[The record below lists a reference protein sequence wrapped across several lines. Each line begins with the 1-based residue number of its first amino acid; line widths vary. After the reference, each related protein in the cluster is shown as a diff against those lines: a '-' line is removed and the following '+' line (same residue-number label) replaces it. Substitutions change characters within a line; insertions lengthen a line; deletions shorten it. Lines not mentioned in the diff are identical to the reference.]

1 MQKSGFPKMR
11 HYVGFWQIGSH
22 ICTHM
27 DTCTDRHIY
36 THMHNT
42 CTMYLKSMTA
52 LIFYIL
58 CNIINSPTE
67 TQPYCTDTP

>member
-1 MQKSGFPKMR
+1 M
-11 HYVGFWQIGSH
+11 YNAY

-42 CTMYLKSMTA
+42 YTVYLKSIMTA

-67 TQPYCTDTP
+67 TQPYCIDTP